1 MKSIT
6 STTHIIADFV
16 VNIGYGDLPNT
27 AIEIAKM
34 SIIDGVGVC
43 LAGSQSSA
51 SKIIADYVGEG
62 GRRPEA
68 TVILKGFKTSA
79 PEAALANGTMMH
91 ALDYDDCAEA
101 FLGHPTTVI
110 LPAVLALG
118 ESNGISGKEALLSYI
133 LGYEVGSK
141 IGSGMGPAHYDM
153 GWHGT
158 ATIGTV
164 AAAVAAA
171 KVLKLDVQKT
181 RMAMGIA
188 ASLAAGLRQ
197 NFGTMTKPLHA
208 GNAARNGVFAAL
220 LAQKGFTADQ
230 RILEGP
236 FGYARVFKG
245 AAEPNLEEMTKNLGT
260 PFEIASIPPI
270 IKLYPSCRA
279 TAGCIDAI
287 LHLVSQHTINADD
300 VAEVECRT
308 SSHTPQILI
317 HSRPQTALEGKF
329 SIQYCMAIAIVD
341 KEVGLMQFTDQKVQT
356 PKIQELIKKVRFA
369 HPPEMGCAMADS
381 LRGRVEVVVRLKNGY
396 EFSRLV
402 EVAKGDPENPLTQN
416 EIESKFLDCA
426 QFVLSRQDAKRCLDK
441 ISTLERVKDI
451 STLMRVLVLPRR
463 KVQPTGQRHQQ

>member
-1 MKSIT
+1 MKSST
-6 STTHIIADFV
+6 SPTHIIADFV
-16 VNIGYGDLPNT
+16 VNTGYVDLPYP
-27 AIEIAKM
+27 AIEIAKT
-34 SIIDGVGVC
+34 SIIDGLGVC
-43 LAGSQSSA
+43 LAGSQSPA
-51 SKIIADYVGEG
+51 SKIIADYVSEG
-62 GRRPEA
+62 GHRPEA
-68 TVILKGFKTSA
+68 TVISKGFKTSA
-79 PEAALANGTMMH
+79 AEAALANGTMMH

-118 ESNGISGKEALLSYI
+118 ESNQISGKEALLSYI
-133 LGYEVGSK
+133 LGYELGNK
-141 IGSGMGPAHYDM
+141 IGLGMGPAHYDS

-158 ATIGTV
+158 ATIGTL
-164 AAAVAAA
+164 AAAIAAA
-171 KVLKLDVQKT
+171 KVLKFDVQKT
-181 RMAMGIA
+181 GMAMGIA

-230 RILEGP
+230 SILEGP

-245 AAEPNLEEMTKNLGT
+245 AAEPNLEAMTKNLGA
-260 PFEIASIPPI
+260 PFEIVSIPPI

-287 LHLVSQHTINADD
+287 LYLVSQHTINAED
-300 VAEVECRT
+300 VAKVECRT

-341 KEVGLMQFTDQKVQT
+341 KEVGLMQFTDQKVQSDE
-356 PKIQELIKKVRFA
+356 IQELIKNVRFA
-369 HPPEMGCAMADS
+369 HPPEMGHAMADS
-381 LRGRVEVVVRLKNGY
+381 LRGRVEVVVRLKNGN

-402 EVAKGDPENPLTQN
+402 EVAKGDPENPLAQN

-426 QFVLSRQDAKRCLDK
+426 QLVFSKQDAKQCLDK
-441 ISTLERVKDI
+441 ISNLEHINDI
-451 STLMRVLVLPRR
+451 STLMRVLNSP
-463 KVQPTGQRHQQ
+463 GGGDN

>member
-6 STTHIIADFV
+6 STTQIMADFA
-16 VNIGYGDLPNT
+16 VNTGYEALPYT
-27 AIEIAKM
+27 AVEIAKI

-51 SKIIADYVGEG
+51 SKIIADYVSEG
-62 GRRPEA
+62 NSKPEA
-68 TVILKGFKTSA
+68 TVISRGYKTSA
-79 PEAALANGTMMH
+79 SEAALANGTMMH

-118 ESNGISGKEALLSYI
+118 ESNRISGKEALLAYI
-133 LGYEVGSK
+133 LGYEVGNK
-141 IGSGMGPAHYDM
+141 IGLGMGPAHYDV

-158 ATIGTV
+158 ATVGTL

-171 KVLKLDVQKT
+171 KVLKLNVQKT

-220 LAQKGFTADQ
+220 LAQKGFTADPG
-230 RILEGP
+230 ILEGS

-245 AAEPNLEEMTKNLGT
+245 AAEPNLEEMTKNLGA
-260 PFEIASIPPI
+260 PFEIVSVPPI

-287 LHLVSQHTINADD
+287 LYLVNQHAIKAED

-317 HSRPQTALEGKF
+317 HPRPQTALEGKF

-341 KEVGLMQFTDQKVQT
+341 KEVGLGQFTDHKVQS
-356 PKIQELIKKVRFA
+356 PKIQELIKKVKFV
-369 HPPEMGCAMADS
+369 HPPEMGYTMADS
-381 LRGRVEVVVRLKNGY
+381 LRGRVEVVVRLNNGT

-402 EVAKGDPENPLTQN
+402 KVAKGDPENPLTKK
-416 EIESKFLDCA
+416 EMESKFLDCA
-426 QFVLSRQDAKRCLDK
+426 RLVFSRQDAKRCLDK
-441 ISTLERVKDI
+441 ISTLERMKDI
-451 STLMRVLVLPRR
+451 STLMRVLNSP
-463 KVQPTGQRHQQ
+463 GGGDN